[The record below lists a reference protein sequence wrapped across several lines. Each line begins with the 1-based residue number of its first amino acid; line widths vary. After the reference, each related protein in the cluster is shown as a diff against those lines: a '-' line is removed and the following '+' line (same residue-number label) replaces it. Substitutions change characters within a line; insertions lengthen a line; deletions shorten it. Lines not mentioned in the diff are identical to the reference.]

1 MSCPHDTPEENY
13 RTLRQMQN
21 LFYGIPVMIPL
32 SSSQSTDTANGPSS
46 SRSTNTASS
55 PSTENAT
62 SSTMNYRWSSPPF
75 RDPHR
80 IKRVRSELN
89 QSLKT
94 KMYRVPGP
102 NHGVYCS
109 LTERLREELEVIIP
123 LDPDFN
129 HEVFRIKLSGD
140 GAKFSRCS
148 NFFLVS
154 FAILNLEQRVLS
166 PRDNH
171 TVAVLKMPECHDIL
185 ATTLEPLLQE
195 IKLLMESQIIE
206 VEGSNELHWFLRVMD
221 VLLENVVLQV
231 VQLDVKVNKKQA
243 DPIQGA
249 MLQKLVESIQDFEEL
264 HTNISSWTPDSDV
277 IESKV
282 KYPINKLQQCLQLH
296 YLSIKA
302 KQWIKDFVA
311 LSPVAQGYQKDRVT
325 PYMHIMAMHMP
336 HMIRLHGNIKQFS
349 CQGVEKLNDIA
360 KRSYHSSCKRDP
372 AMQWK

>member
-1 MSCPHDTPEENY
+1 
-13 RTLRQMQN
+13 
-21 LFYGIPVMIPL
+21 
-32 SSSQSTDTANGPSS
+32 
-46 SRSTNTASS
+46 
-55 PSTENAT
+55 
-62 SSTMNYRWSSPPF
+62 MNYRWSSPPF

-109 LTERLREELEVIIP
+109 LTERLREELEVIVSTAAHDVPNCILYQIP

-166 PRDNH
+166 PRD
-171 TVAVLKMPECHDIL
+171 
-185 ATTLEPLLQE
+185 
-195 IKLLMESQIIE
+195 
-206 VEGSNELHWFLRVMD
+206 ELHWFLRVMD